1 MEHVAEYPS
10 SDVGI
15 TSSIFTPTVANI
27 TDRSGGREIFQTGQL
42 AVGHG
47 GALCSR
53 RDWLFRA
60 ARTLRVASATWQ
72 RLPYYRFAQT
82 PILYLHA
89 TWNLWPEPACT
100 LRAQALSLPALLAY
114 DRPAYGDL

>member
-10 SDVGI
+10 SDIGHSRGENTTRYPDVTG
-15 TSSIFTPTVANI
+15 
-27 TDRSGGREIFQTGQL
+27 RSGGGGQGVFQTGQL

-60 ARTLRVASATWQ
+60 ARTLWVASATWQ

-100 LRAQALSLPALLAY
+100 L
-114 DRPAYGDL
+114 